1 MATTRR
7 QIERELALVRL
18 QAAEL
23 SGAIAELGTA
33 DDDRLAAIGPQLQDL
48 LARLEGLDAGLT
60 VAQAAE
66 QLNVSPPTVSK
77 WISEKLLDAVPGRR
91 PAEVTPQ
98 SVVRVAR
105 ILDRVRE
112 VYPTRQWTKALAAY
126 VHDQDLQAQDWFRKG
141 LDSLSSGERVKV

>member
-91 PAEVTPQ
+91 PVEVTPQ

-112 VYPTRQWTKALAAY
+112 TYPTRQWTKALAAY
-126 VHDQDLQAQDWFRKG
+126 LHDQDLQAQDWLRKG
-141 LDSLSSGERVKV
+141 LDSLSSEERVKV